1 MAIAV
6 YADREVM
13 DQMMFGPPQ
22 PQFLQYIR
30 DTNQYFMNTL
40 TDVGRQFVQHAQNVF
55 ARTNTHEAM
64 EIAKA
69 AMRISNVHMQ
79 HDVIYTVESIEQL
92 QEAPDSMVRWVMSHP
107 ELRQLYHT
115 GHVDGYGSRYLDMQP
130 SQQYGWTHLDYQVVY
145 TGWMNPVVEVQ
156 QGENGEEVET
166 WYDEWTEVLMDE
178 DDADI
183 PLLLDVEAASIM
195 SAHVT
200 VDKALADKRDPT
212 SYYDNPII

>member
-22 PQFLQYIR
+22 PQFLQYIQQ
-30 DTNQYFMNTL
+30 TNQYFSNLL
-40 TDVGRQFVQHAQNVF
+40 TDVGRQFVEHAQNVF
-55 ARTNTHEAM
+55 TRTNTYEAM

-79 HDVIYTVESIEQL
+79 HDVIYTVSTVEQL
-92 QEAPDSMVRWVMSHP
+92 QEAPDSMVRWVMCHP

-130 SQQYGWTHLDYQVVY
+130 SHQYGWNHFDYQVVY
-145 TGWMNPVVEVQ
+145 TGWMDSIMEIQTNEKGDEVEV
-156 QGENGEEVET
+156 
-166 WYDEWTEVLMDE
+166 WYDEYTEVLMDE
-178 DDADI
+178 DDVDV
-183 PLLLDVEAASIM
+183 PLLLDVEAVSII
-195 SAHVT
+195 SAHAT
-200 VDKALADKRDPT
+200 VDRALAEKRDPT
-212 SYYDNPII
+212 SYYDNPIV